1 MKTVGQVIREKRIEN
16 GWSLTQ
22 LSMKIGADP
31 STISKWENHNRTP
44 HRRFVLKMTRIFNCT
59 VDELFGYRYER
70 EHDL

>member
-31 STISKWENHNRTP
+31 STISKWETQNRTP
-44 HRRFVLKMTRIFNCT
+44 NKKFVKKLVKLFNCT
-59 VDELFGYRYER
+59 VDELFGYER
-70 EHDL
+70 EQDL

>member
-44 HRRFVLKMTRIFNCT
+44 NRRFVRKMTKAFNCT

-70 EHDL
+70 EQDL